1 MSKLRTN
8 KGHIIFVSLILVF
21 VAVLSTEAQA
31 DTFGF
36 TAITANS
43 GVQDTLA
50 AQLSLEVT
58 PYTTAPEDHQVLF
71 TFYNNGLAPYRVAT
85 PIEGTITKTFFDD
98 GTLLGVANVINGPG
112 VEYSAI
118 GSSETP
124 TLPGGGTLLPPFET
138 TAGFGATADPPAGYL
153 KNGVDAWNPS
163 GSSPIEYVGVVFDLK
178 NKEGS
183 IEYYDFDDVIAAI
196 GLGFNDP
203 YNVDA
208 LRIGIHVQSIG
219 GEGGDSDAF
228 ILTPVPG
235 AVLLGVLGLGV
246 AGVKLR
252 KFA

>member
-1 MSKLRTN
+1 MSVLRAK

-21 VAVLSTEAQA
+21 AVVLPTESRA
-31 DTFGF
+31 DIYSFA
-36 TAITANS
+36 AITANS

-50 AQLSLEVT
+50 TQLSLEVT
-58 PYTTAPEDHQVLF
+58 EHSTTQGDHQVLF
-71 TFYNNGLAPYRVAT
+71 TFYNNGLAPYQVAT

-112 VEYSAI
+112 VEYSEI

-124 TLPGGGTLLPPFET
+124 TLPGGETLLPPFET
-138 TAGFGATADPPAGYL
+138 TAGFGATADPPAGHL
-153 KNGVDAWNPS
+153 KNGVDAWDPS
-163 GSSPIEYVGVVFDLK
+163 GSSPIEHVGIVFDLK
-178 NKEGS
+178 TKEGGS
-183 IEYYDFDDVIAAI
+183 EYYDFDDVIAAI
-196 GLGFNDP
+196 GLGFTDP
-203 YNVDA
+203 FNEDA

-219 GEGGDSDAF
+219 GDDGDSDAF

-235 AVLLGVLGLGV
+235 AVLLGILGLGV

>member
-1 MSKLRTN
+1 MSELRTK
-8 KGHIIFVSLILVF
+8 KGHIIFVSLILAF
-21 VAVLSTEAQA
+21 VVILSTGARAEIYSFA
-31 DTFGF
+31 
-36 TAITANS
+36 AITANS

-58 PYTTAPEDHQVLF
+58 EYSTTPGDHQVLF
-71 TFYNNGLAPYRVAT
+71 TFYNNGLAPYQVAA
-85 PIEGTITKTFFDD
+85 PIESTITKTFFDD
-98 GTLLGVANVINGPG
+98 GTLFGVATVINGPG

-118 GSSETP
+118 GWSDTP

-163 GSSPIEYVGVVFDLK
+163 GSSPIEYVGIVFDLK
-178 NKEGS
+178 TKEGGT
-183 IEYYDFDDVIAAI
+183 EYYDIDDVIAAI

-203 YNVDA
+203 FNEDA

-219 GEGGDSDAF
+219 GEDGNSDAF